1 MNNVLAL
8 TKKEL
13 KSYFNSPTAY
23 IILILFLIITGWFF
37 SSGLFIES
45 EASLRSIMGIIPFTF
60 LFFIP
65 AITMKLLSEE
75 KKSGTLELLVTMP
88 LSDIEIIVGK
98 FLAAFILINI
108 AISATVTY
116 AFTIGTL
123 GNPDYG
129 VIISGYIGLSLM
141 SASYVAI
148 GVFTSSI
155 TNNQIVSFIVSFTVL
170 FVLFLFGKIIIFLP
184 SFLAGIF
191 EYLSSDYHFNNI
203 SRGVIDSRD
212 LVYYFSI
219 IFLSLW
225 GASQSLEKR
234 KK

>member
-116 AFTIGTL
+116 AFTI
-123 GNPDYG
+123 
-129 VIISGYIGLSLM
+129 ISGYIGLSLM